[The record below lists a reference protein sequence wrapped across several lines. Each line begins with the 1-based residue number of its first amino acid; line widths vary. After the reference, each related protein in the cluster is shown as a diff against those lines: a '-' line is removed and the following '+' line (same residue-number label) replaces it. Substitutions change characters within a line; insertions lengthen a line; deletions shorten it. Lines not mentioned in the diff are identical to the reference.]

1 MKNIQK
7 ISSLD
12 IVIPIFNEQETLH
25 ETLRR
30 LYLLKSQLADVST
43 NLIFVNDGSRDN
55 SFEILRAAS
64 VDNSWVKVISFSRN
78 FGHQAAITAG
88 IKASNG
94 DWVAIIDGDLQDP
107 PELIGDMLLLA
118 KSGYDVVYGLRK
130 SRAGETWFKKFTA
143 ASFYKLLSHLCEI
156 PIPRDT
162 GDFRLM
168 SRRAVDV
175 FNSLNEKHRFVRGMI
190 PWIGF
195 PSIALK
201 YDRSARFAGQTKY
214 PLKKM
219 VSFAFNAI
227 LSFSSKPLTIAI
239 RLGLIIIFLAV
250 LWAAYAVYVRFF
262 SHEALPGFTAI
273 LVAITFFSGVQIFL
287 IGIVGEYIGK
297 IFEEVKG
304 RPIYVISETINI

>member
-1 MKNIQK
+1 M
-7 ISSLD
+7 
-12 IVIPIFNEQETLH
+12 
-25 ETLRR
+25 
-30 LYLLKSQLADVST
+30 KSQLADVST
-43 NLIFVNDGSRDN
+43 NFIFVNDGSRDN

-64 VDNSWVKVISFSRN
+64 ADNSSVKVISFSRN

-118 KSGYDVVYGLRK
+118 ESGYDVVYGQRK

-168 SRRAVDV
+168 SRRAVDA
-175 FNSLNEKHRFVRGMI
+175 FNSLNEKHRFVRGMV

-201 YDRSARFAGQTKY
+201 YDRSARFAGETKY

-250 LWAAYAVYVRFF
+250 LWAIYAVYVRFF